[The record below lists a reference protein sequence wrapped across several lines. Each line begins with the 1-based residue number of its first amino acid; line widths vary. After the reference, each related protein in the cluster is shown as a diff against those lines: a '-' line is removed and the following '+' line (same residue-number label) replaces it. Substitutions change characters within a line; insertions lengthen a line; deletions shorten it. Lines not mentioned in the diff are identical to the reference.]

1 VVPAAVVPE
10 ADTDAMAAVVRT
22 VLVCAVLACAGCSV
36 SGAPPT
42 QFAAPA
48 IGGGG
53 SDGGNGGGM
62 GGSSGGM

>member
-1 VVPAAVVPE
+1 
-10 ADTDAMAAVVRT
+10 MAAVIRT
-22 VLVCAVLACAGCSV
+22 ALLCAVLACAGCSV
-36 SGAPPT
+36 AGAPPT

-48 IGGGG
+48 IGGGGG